1 MNASTVQDM
10 WNTRPVRR
18 RSGNTV
24 AGVCIGVGERYRV
37 DPTLVKVAF
46 VVATLFGGSGIL
58 LYIAAAIALPADDE
72 SKAHQWHG
80 GPPWARAGHRSHL
93 RWIPLVIIAVIAMSI
108 IGSPNAWGTSGV
120 LGAVLMA
127 GGWYLLYQRT
137 PVAPAG
143 TSAAELTSPPFAQ
156 SSPPVAQSSPPVAQS
171 SPPVAQ
177 SSTSV
182 ERSRDAVSE
191 RSESNDPTDTVLLTK
206 DAGDEPP
213 TWDPLGAARFAWD
226 LPEPTEPVQP
236 PAPRVPRSP
245 VTPIFLGLAVM
256 TGAATSAASLAGVGW
271 LTPGRIASLV
281 LAVLGTGLV
290 VASLQRRP
298 VGHSGSGLIPLAALG
313 VVAVLATTALAGP
326 GETFPSGGIGERTW
340 TPPTSSDLRDDYSLT
355 IGSTTLDLR
364 ELNGLDRDRT
374 VSIRQGIGEIKVFL
388 PDDIRV
394 RTDCSVTVGDVSCK
408 DGVVNPDAKTP
419 TLTIDAHVNVGDVE
433 MIR

>member
-143 TSAAELTSPPFAQ
+143 TSAAELAHGGSSTIGDFSPVG
-156 SSPPVAQSSPPVAQS
+156 SSPSVDRGTEPGIAAATEQSG
-171 SPPVAQ
+171 
-177 SSTSV
+177 
-182 ERSRDAVSE
+182 
-191 RSESNDPTDTVLLTK
+191 DTVQLTK
-206 DAGDEPP
+206 DVPP
-213 TWDPLGAARFAWD
+213 ADAPPSWDPLGAARFAWD
-226 LPEPTEPVQP
+226 LPEPTEPAQP

-364 ELNGLDRDRT
+364 ELNGLDKDRT

>member
-1 MNASTVQDM
+1 MNGMNASTVQDM

-143 TSAAELTSPPFAQ
+143 TSAAELAHGSSATTGDFSPVGASSSVAEAGVAAASEQ
-156 SSPPVAQSSPPVAQS
+156 SG
-171 SPPVAQ
+171 
-177 SSTSV
+177 
-182 ERSRDAVSE
+182 
-191 RSESNDPTDTVLLTK
+191 DTVQLTK
-206 DAGDEPP
+206 GVPPADAPP
-213 TWDPLGAARFAWD
+213 SWDPLGAARFAWD
-226 LPEPTEPVQP
+226 LPEPTEPVKP
-236 PAPRVPRSP
+236 LAPRVPRSP

-313 VVAVLATTALAGP
+313 VVAGLATTALAGP

-364 ELNGLDRDRT
+364 ELKGLDKDRT

-419 TLTIDAHVNVGDVE
+419 TLTSDAQVNVGDVE

>member
-46 VVATLFGGSGIL
+46 VVATVFGGSGIL
-58 LYIAAAIALPADDE
+58 LYIAAAIALPAEDE

-143 TSAAELTSPPFAQ
+143 TSAAELVHGSSATIGDFSPVGSSSSVDPGAEPRIAAATEQ
-156 SSPPVAQSSPPVAQS
+156 SG
-171 SPPVAQ
+171 
-177 SSTSV
+177 
-182 ERSRDAVSE
+182 
-191 RSESNDPTDTVLLTK
+191 DTVQLTK
-206 DAGDEPP
+206 DVPP
-213 TWDPLGAARFAWD
+213 TDAPPSWDPLGAARFAWD
-226 LPEPTEPVQP
+226 LPEPTEPVKP

-298 VGHSGSGLIPLAALG
+298 AGHSGSGLIPLAALG
-313 VVAVLATTALAGP
+313 AVAVLATTAFAGP

-364 ELNGLDRDRT
+364 ELNELDKDRT

-419 TLTIDAHVNVGDVE
+419 TLTIDAHVNVGNVE

>member
-46 VVATLFGGSGIL
+46 VVATVFGGSGIL

-143 TSAAELTSPPFAQ
+143 TSAAELAHGSSATIGGFSPVGASSSVAEAGVAAASEQ
-156 SSPPVAQSSPPVAQS
+156 SG
-171 SPPVAQ
+171 
-177 SSTSV
+177 
-182 ERSRDAVSE
+182 
-191 RSESNDPTDTVLLTK
+191 DTVQLTEDVPPA
-206 DAGDEPP
+206 DAPP
-213 TWDPLGAARFAWD
+213 SWDPLGAARFAWD
-226 LPEPTEPVQP
+226 LPEPTEPVKP

-326 GETFPSGGIGERTW
+326 GETFPSGGIGERAW

-364 ELNGLDRDRT
+364 ELNGLDKDRT

>member
-1 MNASTVQDM
+1 MNGMNASTVQDM

-46 VVATLFGGSGIL
+46 VVATVFGGSGIL
-58 LYIAAAIALPADDE
+58 LYIAAAIALPAEDE

-143 TSAAELTSPPFAQ
+143 TSAAELVHGSSATIGDFSPVGSSSSVDPGAEPRIAAATEQ
-156 SSPPVAQSSPPVAQS
+156 SG
-171 SPPVAQ
+171 
-177 SSTSV
+177 
-182 ERSRDAVSE
+182 
-191 RSESNDPTDTVLLTK
+191 DTVQLTK
-206 DAGDEPP
+206 DVPP
-213 TWDPLGAARFAWD
+213 TDAPPSWDPLGAARFAWD
-226 LPEPTEPVQP
+226 LPEPTEPVKP

-298 VGHSGSGLIPLAALG
+298 AGHSGSGLIPLAALG
-313 VVAVLATTALAGP
+313 AVAVLATTAFAGP

-364 ELNGLDRDRT
+364 ELNELDKDRT

-419 TLTIDAHVNVGDVE
+419 TLTIDAHVNVGNVE

>member
-143 TSAAELTSPPFAQ
+143 TSAAELAHGGSSTIGDFSPVG
-156 SSPPVAQSSPPVAQS
+156 SSPSVDRGAEPGIAAATEQSG
-171 SPPVAQ
+171 
-177 SSTSV
+177 
-182 ERSRDAVSE
+182 
-191 RSESNDPTDTVLLTK
+191 DTVQLTK
-206 DAGDEPP
+206 DVPP
-213 TWDPLGAARFAWD
+213 ADAPPSWDPLGAARFAWD

-290 VASLQRRP
+290 VASFQRRP
-298 VGHSGSGLIPLAALG
+298 AGHSGSGLIPLAALG

-364 ELNGLDRDRT
+364 ELNGLDKDRT

-394 RTDCSVTVGDVSCK
+394 RTDCSVTVGNVNCK

>member
-46 VVATLFGGSGIL
+46 VVATVFGGSGIL
-58 LYIAAAIALPADDE
+58 LYIAAAIALPAEDE

-143 TSAAELTSPPFAQ
+143 TSAAELVHGS
-156 SSPPVAQSSPPVAQS
+156 
-171 SPPVAQ
+171 
-177 SSTSV
+177 SSTIGDFSPVGSSSSV
-182 ERSRDAVSE
+182 
-191 RSESNDPTDTVLLTK
+191 DPGAEPRIAAATEQSGDTVQLTK
-206 DAGDEPP
+206 DVPP
-213 TWDPLGAARFAWD
+213 TDAPPSWDPLGAARFAWD
-226 LPEPTEPVQP
+226 LPEPTEPVKP

-298 VGHSGSGLIPLAALG
+298 AGHSGSGLIPLAALG
-313 VVAVLATTALAGP
+313 AVAVLATTAFAGP
-326 GETFPSGGIGERTW
+326 GETFPSGGVGERTW

-364 ELNGLDRDRT
+364 ELNELDKDRT

-419 TLTIDAHVNVGDVE
+419 TLTIDAHVNMGNVE